1 MSSEPDLKRAKVE
14 PGKVESKEAEMLKA
28 EEAFCI
34 ASSQEW
40 LSLLRVIGSKKIL
53 EETEKQYREDM
64 KEGINMTTQA
74 RGFVR
79 YLLALIMMQYV
90 TGEYYLQPGVLHPKR
105 LRTLKDYFEVD
116 PSEKDEAEDF
126 LAMIM
131 NVDTQLVES
140 IWKIDLVDWRQR
152 LKKNIMQDRN
162 GT

>member
-1 MSSEPDLKRAKVE
+1 
-14 PGKVESKEAEMLKA
+14 
-28 EEAFCI
+28 
-34 ASSQEW
+34 
-40 LSLLRVIGSKKIL
+40 
-53 EETEKQYREDM
+53 M

-152 LKKNIMQDRN
+152 LKKNILQDRN